1 LGPQRDPG
9 WRKQKNASVG
19 NGHRASGIF
28 ELAPTLTKKVLI
40 LVAIP
45 VVFEL
50 ALVGVLLNLIAN
62 VQDARAKSAHAREL
76 SSHITALMANFIRR
90 ATLVALRRMMSDQE
104 MTNSEKAL
112 AAKARTEMEI
122 IKQLASSEKSE
133 AQKWAELE
141 KTGYYLD
148 AEFAATQE
156 INFEED
162 QLKAAKTIALA
173 NKNFNRMFAICD
185 QLSGMQNN
193 LQAENQAY
201 FEKYD
206 TQLKQVIELSLLA
219 SVVLA
224 CCLTAYFNIS
234 TSRRL
239 KILMA
244 NTTALAAGKAPD
256 KIVSGNDELA
266 EIDLIYHQMY
276 QDLTVLRQKER
287 AILDNASQVICSLD
301 KDLRLSD
308 INDASNKMWGFPPSQ
323 LIGKRLLDLIQD
335 QDKSTV
341 RNILQNAIQNKTEA
355 RFEAKIVK
363 ADKSLSETSWSAT
376 WSDEQSSLYCVVTDI
391 SKQKELERLKQEFVS
406 MLSHDLRTPLNSVLA
421 AIELVSSGH
430 FTLDDQVKVY
440 MDRAHRNLKFSLSL
454 INQLLEIE
462 KMEAGHVSLEVDATS
477 TKEIVSKSLEA
488 VLDLSN
494 AKSIKIV
501 IPETNYELIA
511 DSERLVQVLINFL
524 GNALKFSPDNST
536 ITISEE
542 QNDLYTKISVT
553 DQGRGIPADQQAGIF
568 DRFKQVSP
576 TDKVEKQGS
585 GLGLAICKSII
596 EAHHGRIGVSSEPG
610 RGSSFWFEI
619 PVKN

>member
-1 LGPQRDPG
+1 
-9 WRKQKNASVG
+9 
-19 NGHRASGIF
+19 
-28 ELAPTLTKKVLI
+28 LAPTLTKKVLI

-76 SSHITALMANFIRR
+76 SSHITALMANFVRR
-90 ATLVALRRMMSDQE
+90 ATLVAIRRMMTDKQ
-104 MTNSEKAL
+104 MTDAEKAL
-112 AAKARTEMEI
+112 ANKARAEMEI

-133 AQKWAELE
+133 ADKWDELE

-148 AEFAATQE
+148 AEFTATQN

-162 QLKAAKTIALA
+162 KLRAAKAVATA
-173 NKNFNRMFAICD
+173 NRNFNRMFAICD
-185 QLSGMQNN
+185 QLSGLQNN

-219 SVVLA
+219 SVLLA
-224 CCLTAYFNIS
+224 GCLTAYFNIS

-239 KILMA
+239 KMLMD
-244 NTTALAAGKAPD
+244 NTTALAAGKSPD
-256 KIVSGNDELA
+256 QIVSGNDELA

-301 KDLRLSD
+301 KDLKISD
-308 INDASNKMWGFPPSQ
+308 INDASNKMWEFPPAQ
-323 LIGKRLLDLIQD
+323 LIGKRFLELVPDE
-335 QDKSTV
+335 DKSNT
-341 RNILQNAIQNKTEA
+341 RAILQNAIQNKTEA

-363 ADKSLSETSWSAT
+363 ADTTLSETSWSAT

-391 SKQKELERLKQEFVS
+391 SKQKELERLKQDFVS

-430 FTLDDQVKVY
+430 FSLDDQVKVY
-440 MDRAHRNLKFSLSL
+440 MERAHRNLKFSLSL

-462 KMEAGHVSLEVDATS
+462 KMEAGHVTLEIDATS

-494 AKSIKIV
+494 SKSVKI
-501 IPETNYELIA
+501 ITPETNYELIA
-511 DSERLVQVLINFL
+511 DSERLVQVLINLL
-524 GNALKFSPDNST
+524 GNALKFSPNNST

-542 QNDLYTKISVT
+542 QNDQYTKISVK
-553 DQGRGIPADQQAGIF
+553 DQGRGIPKDQLAGIF
-568 DRFKQVSP
+568 DRFKQVNP
-576 TDKVEKQGS
+576 VDKAEKQGT

-596 EAHHGRIGVSSEPG
+596 DAHHGHIGVISEPG
-610 RGSSFWFEI
+610 EGSTFWFEI
-619 PVKN
+619 PVKD

>member
-1 LGPQRDPG
+1 
-9 WRKQKNASVG
+9 
-19 NGHRASGIF
+19 
-28 ELAPTLTKKVLI
+28 
-40 LVAIP
+40 
-45 VVFEL
+45 
-50 ALVGVLLNLIAN
+50 
-62 VQDARAKSAHAREL
+62 
-76 SSHITALMANFIRR
+76 
-90 ATLVALRRMMSDQE
+90 
-104 MTNSEKAL
+104 
-112 AAKARTEMEI
+112 
-122 IKQLASSEKSE
+122 
-133 AQKWAELE
+133 
-141 KTGYYLD
+141 
-148 AEFAATQE
+148 
-156 INFEED
+156 
-162 QLKAAKTIALA
+162 
-173 NKNFNRMFAICD
+173 
-185 QLSGMQNN
+185 MQNN

>member
-1 LGPQRDPG
+1 M
-9 WRKQKNASVG
+9 
-19 NGHRASGIF
+19 
-28 ELAPTLTKKVLI
+28 APTLTKKVLI

-76 SSHITALMANFIRR
+76 SSHITALMANFVRR
-90 ATLVALRRMMSDQE
+90 ATLVAIRRMMTDKQ
-104 MTNSEKAL
+104 MTDAEKAL
-112 AAKARTEMEI
+112 ANKARAEMEI

-133 AQKWAELE
+133 ADKWDELE

-148 AEFAATQE
+148 AEFTATQN

-162 QLKAAKTIALA
+162 KLRAAKAVATA
-173 NKNFNRMFAICD
+173 NRNFNRMFAICD
-185 QLSGMQNN
+185 QLSGLQNN

-219 SVVLA
+219 SVLLA
-224 CCLTAYFNIS
+224 GCLTAYFNIS

-239 KILMA
+239 KMLMD
-244 NTTALAAGKAPD
+244 NTTALAAGKSPD
-256 KIVSGNDELA
+256 QIVSGNDELA

-301 KDLRLSD
+301 KDLKISD
-308 INDASNKMWGFPPSQ
+308 INDASNKMWEFPPAQ
-323 LIGKRLLDLIQD
+323 LIGKRFLELVPDE
-335 QDKSTV
+335 DKSNT
-341 RNILQNAIQNKTEA
+341 RAILQNAIQNKTEA

-363 ADKSLSETSWSAT
+363 ADTTLSETSWSAT

-391 SKQKELERLKQEFVS
+391 SKQKELERLKQDFVS

-430 FTLDDQVKVY
+430 FSLDDQVKVY
-440 MDRAHRNLKFSLSL
+440 MERAHRNLKFSLSL

-462 KMEAGHVSLEVDATS
+462 KMEAGHVTLEIDATS

-494 AKSIKIV
+494 SKSVKI
-501 IPETNYELIA
+501 ITPETNYELIA
-511 DSERLVQVLINFL
+511 DSERLVQVLINLL
-524 GNALKFSPDNST
+524 GNALKFSPNNST

-542 QNDLYTKISVT
+542 QNDQYTKISVK
-553 DQGRGIPADQQAGIF
+553 DQGRGIPKDQLAGIF
-568 DRFKQVSP
+568 DRFKQVNP
-576 TDKVEKQGS
+576 VDKAEKQGT

-596 EAHHGRIGVSSEPG
+596 DAHHGHIGVISEPG
-610 RGSSFWFEI
+610 EGSTFWFEI
-619 PVKN
+619 PVKD

>member
-1 LGPQRDPG
+1 
-9 WRKQKNASVG
+9 
-19 NGHRASGIF
+19 
-28 ELAPTLTKKVLI
+28 
-40 LVAIP
+40 
-45 VVFEL
+45 
-50 ALVGVLLNLIAN
+50 

-76 SSHITALMANFIRR
+76 SSHITALMANFVRR
-90 ATLVALRRMMSDQE
+90 ATLVAIRRMMTDKQ
-104 MTNSEKAL
+104 MTDAEKAL
-112 AAKARTEMEI
+112 ANKARAEMEI

-133 AQKWAELE
+133 ADKWDELE

-148 AEFAATQE
+148 AEFTATQN

-162 QLKAAKTIALA
+162 KLRAAKAVATA
-173 NKNFNRMFAICD
+173 NRNFNRMFAICD
-185 QLSGMQNN
+185 QLSGLQNN

-219 SVVLA
+219 SVLLA
-224 CCLTAYFNIS
+224 GCLTAYFNIS

-239 KILMA
+239 KMLMD
-244 NTTALAAGKAPD
+244 NTTALAAGKSPD
-256 KIVSGNDELA
+256 QIVSGNDELA

-301 KDLRLSD
+301 KDLKISD
-308 INDASNKMWGFPPSQ
+308 INDASNKMWEFPPAQ
-323 LIGKRLLDLIQD
+323 LIGKRFLELVPDE
-335 QDKSTV
+335 DKSNT
-341 RNILQNAIQNKTEA
+341 RAILQNAIQNKTEA

-363 ADKSLSETSWSAT
+363 ADTTLSETSWSAT

-391 SKQKELERLKQEFVS
+391 SKQKELERLKQDFVS

-430 FTLDDQVKVY
+430 FSLDDQVKVY
-440 MDRAHRNLKFSLSL
+440 MERAHRNLKFSLSL

-462 KMEAGHVSLEVDATS
+462 KMEAGHVTLEIDATS

-494 AKSIKIV
+494 SKSVKI
-501 IPETNYELIA
+501 ITPETNYELIA
-511 DSERLVQVLINFL
+511 DSERLVQVLINLL
-524 GNALKFSPDNST
+524 GNALKFSPNNST

-542 QNDLYTKISVT
+542 QNDQYTKISVK
-553 DQGRGIPADQQAGIF
+553 DQGRGIPKDQLAGIF
-568 DRFKQVSP
+568 DRFKQVNP
-576 TDKVEKQGS
+576 VDKAEKQGT

-596 EAHHGRIGVSSEPG
+596 DAHHGHIGVISEPG
-610 RGSSFWFEI
+610 EGSTFWFEI
-619 PVKN
+619 PVKD